1 MVVWAIV
8 DPGFQTFASRPLVLG
23 QIQRRSRWKWKGLR
37 VFSTRRREE
46 GEGCRGL
53 GIRGIAG
60 LAGLYFCRELRNSD
74 RVMVSR
80 SDGPGR
86 SACCVRPYSQE
97 ISRQNKACFLFLL
110 DQSFSMEEPLGN
122 SSNRKCDELVAAI
135 NGWLQNMAIR
145 ASGDEG
151 IKDWMDVGV
160 FGYRTDQSANPIIE
174 SALLGP
180 LAGRMLVSITEIGAA
195 PARIDTRI
203 QYLPDEETG
212 EMIQVPCEVPVW
224 VDPRAEG
231 GTPMCHMLY
240 HAHQILA
247 EWIGQH
253 PRSFPPIV
261 VHITD
266 GESQDGNP
274 IPYAEALKA
283 LATEDGNVLLF
294 NCHLS
299 MTAADPFMFPATDEG
314 LPDELARVLF
324 HMSSVL
330 PEPFYRH
337 AVMEGF
343 PLQPNARGMAFNA
356 DMVCLIQFLNMGTQ
370 AAPGLR

>member
-1 MVVWAIV
+1 M
-8 DPGFQTFASRPLVLG
+8 SRV
-23 QIQRRSRWKWKGLR
+23 
-37 VFSTRRREE
+37 
-46 GEGCRGL
+46 
-53 GIRGIAG
+53 
-60 LAGLYFCRELRNSD
+60 
-74 RVMVSR
+74 
-80 SDGPGR
+80 
-86 SACCVRPYSQE
+86 PYSQE

-122 SSNRKCDELVAAI
+122 SSNRKCDELITAI

-160 FGYRTDQSANPIIE
+160 FGYRTDPGANPIIE
-174 SALLGP
+174 SALQGR
-180 LAGRMLVSITEIGAA
+180 LAGRTLVSITEIGEN
-195 PARIDTRI
+195 PVRIDTRS
-203 QYLPDEETG
+203 QYIPDEETG
-212 EMIQVPCEVPVW
+212 EMIEVPCEVPVW
-224 VDPRAEG
+224 VDPVAEG

-240 HAHQILA
+240 RTHETLSQ
-247 EWIGQH
+247 WIAQH

-266 GESQDGNP
+266 GESQDGDP
-274 IPYAEALKA
+274 IPYADAVKS
-283 LATEDGNVLLF
+283 LATEDGSALLF

-299 MTAADPFMFPATDEG
+299 MTAADPFMFPASEHG

-324 HMSSVL
+324 RMSSVL
-330 PEPFYRH
+330 PDPFYRH

-343 PLQPNARGMAFNA
+343 QLQQSARGMAFNA

>member
-1 MVVWAIV
+1 M
-8 DPGFQTFASRPLVLG
+8 SR
-23 QIQRRSRWKWKGLR
+23 
-37 VFSTRRREE
+37 
-46 GEGCRGL
+46 
-53 GIRGIAG
+53 A
-60 LAGLYFCRELRNSD
+60 
-74 RVMVSR
+74 
-80 SDGPGR
+80 
-86 SACCVRPYSQE
+86 PYSQE

-110 DQSFSMEEPLGN
+110 DQSFSMEEPLG
-122 SSNRKCDELVAAI
+122 SSQNRKCDELVTAI

-160 FGYRTDQSANPIIE
+160 FGYRTDRSANPIIE
-174 SALLGP
+174 SALRGP
-180 LAGRMLVSITEIGAA
+180 LAGKTVVSIPEIGAN
-195 PARIDTRI
+195 PARIDTRNQFI
-203 QYLPDEETG
+203 PDEETG
-212 EMIQVPCEVPVW
+212 EMIQVPCEMPVW
-224 VDPRAEG
+224 VDPVTEG

-240 HAHQILA
+240 HAHEVLSG
-247 EWIGQH
+247 WIAQH

-266 GESQDGNP
+266 GESQDGDP
-274 IPYAEALKA
+274 TPYAEAIKR

-299 MTAADPFMFPATDEG
+299 MTAAAPFMFPATDVG
-314 LPDELARVLF
+314 LPDELAKALF

>member
-1 MVVWAIV
+1 V
-8 DPGFQTFASRPLVLG
+8 DGVAQ
-23 QIQRRSRWKWKGLR
+23 LR
-37 VFSTRRREE
+37 VAPRLVIEE
-46 GEGCRGL
+46 TNDLSE
-53 GIRGIAG
+53 
-60 LAGLYFCRELRNSD
+60 
-74 RVMVSR
+74 VSMSR
-80 SDGPGR
+80 
-86 SACCVRPYSQE
+86 APYSQE

-160 FGYRTDQSANPIIE
+160 FGYRTDPKANPIIE
-174 SALLGP
+174 SALQGSLVGKT
-180 LAGRMLVSITEIGAA
+180 LVSISEIGNN
-195 PARIDTRI
+195 PVRIDTRKQI
-203 QYLPDEETG
+203 LPDDETG
-212 EMIQVPCEVPVW
+212 EMIEVPCEAPVW
-224 VDPRAEG
+224 VDAKAEG

-240 HAHQILA
+240 RTHEILS
-247 EWIGQH
+247 EWIASH

-261 VHITD
+261 VHISD
-266 GESQDGNP
+266 GESQDGDP
-274 IPYAEALKA
+274 LPYADAVKN
-283 LATEDGNVLLF
+283 LATEDGNVLLL

-299 MTAADPFMFPATDEG
+299 MAAAEPFMFPASEET

-324 HMSSVL
+324 RMSSLL
-330 PEPFYRH
+330 PEPFIRH
-337 AVMEGF
+337 GVAEGF
-343 PLQPNARGMAFNA
+343 QLQPNARGMAFNA

>member
-1 MVVWAIV
+1 MT
-8 DPGFQTFASRPLVLG
+8 QS
-23 QIQRRSRWKWKGLR
+23 
-37 VFSTRRREE
+37 
-46 GEGCRGL
+46 
-53 GIRGIAG
+53 
-60 LAGLYFCRELRNSD
+60 
-74 RVMVSR
+74 SR
-80 SDGPGR
+80 S
-86 SACCVRPYSQE
+86 PYSQE

-122 SSNRKCDELVAAI
+122 SSNRKCDELITAI

-160 FGYRTDQSANPIIE
+160 VGYRTDRNANPIIE
-174 SALLGP
+174 SALLGA
-180 LAGRMLVSITEIGAA
+180 LAGRAFVSIPEIGAN
-195 PARIDTRI
+195 PARIDTRTQFI
-203 QYLPDEETG
+203 PDEETG
-212 EMIQVPCEVPVW
+212 EMIEVPCEVPIW
-224 VDPRAEG
+224 VDPVTEG

-240 HAHQILA
+240 HAHQMLS

-266 GESQDGNP
+266 GESQDGDP
-274 IPYAEALKA
+274 IHYAEAVRK
-283 LATEDGNVLLF
+283 LATEDGSTLLL

-299 MTAADPFMFPATDEG
+299 MTAADPFMFPASGEG

-324 HMSSVL
+324 EMSSEL
-330 PEPFYRH
+330 PDPFVRH
-337 AVMEGF
+337 ATMEGF
-343 PLQPNARGMAFNA
+343 QLQPGARGMAFNA

>member
-1 MVVWAIV
+1 M
-8 DPGFQTFASRPLVLG
+8 SR
-23 QIQRRSRWKWKGLR
+23 
-37 VFSTRRREE
+37 
-46 GEGCRGL
+46 
-53 GIRGIAG
+53 A
-60 LAGLYFCRELRNSD
+60 
-74 RVMVSR
+74 
-80 SDGPGR
+80 
-86 SACCVRPYSQE
+86 PYTQE

-122 SSNRKCDELVAAI
+122 SSNRKCDELVTAI

-151 IKDWMDVGV
+151 IKEWMDVGV

-174 SALLGP
+174 SALQGA
-180 LAGRMLVSITEIGAA
+180 LAGKTLVSITEIGVN
-195 PARIDTRI
+195 PARIDSRMQFI
-203 QYLPDEETG
+203 PDEETG
-212 EMIQVPCEVPVW
+212 EMIELPCEAPVW
-224 VDPRAEG
+224 VDPVTEG

-240 HAHQILA
+240 HAHQVLS
-247 EWIGQH
+247 EWIGRH

-266 GESQDGNP
+266 GESQDGDP
-274 IPYAEALKA
+274 IPYAQSVTN

-299 MTAADPFMFPATDEG
+299 MTAADPFMFPADDQG
-314 LPDELARVLF
+314 LPDDLARVLF
-324 HMSSVL
+324 QMSSVL
-330 PEPFYRH
+330 PDPFVRH
-337 AVMEGF
+337 ATMEG
-343 PLQPNARGMAFNA
+343 LQVRPGARGMAFNA